1 MSMYIVETVTLD
13 LTDKA
18 MVEANSADQA
28 AFIAGAMF
36 GAAAVIHL
44 DELYLMGR
52 LSGISAVQDHLE
64 RTLAEVDVYVDY
76 AV

>member
-1 MSMYIVETVTLD
+1 M
-13 LTDKA
+13 K
-18 MVEANSADQA
+18 N
-28 AFIAGAMF
+28 AFSRMGRTCASLLFGGVLGAGAMF